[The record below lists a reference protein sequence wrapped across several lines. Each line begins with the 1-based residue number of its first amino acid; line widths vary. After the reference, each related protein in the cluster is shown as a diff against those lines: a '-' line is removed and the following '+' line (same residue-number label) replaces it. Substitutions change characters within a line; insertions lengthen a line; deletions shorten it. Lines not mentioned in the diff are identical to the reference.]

1 MNAGP
6 DPAIAHYAT
15 AMQAIDSLRTML
27 LQRNDAP
34 ALALLETAR
43 EHIEQGFWLAHLRVL
58 SNVREIAATPY
69 CRRIP
74 LTPSQGRNL
83 DLLRRGMHEAQRSL
97 APDGLSAP
105 WNALFSARQQF
116 RFGNARDSFETGYLI
131 RFFQLLQ
138 EARHGVSHWSLGER
152 CIKPVRHPPLHPI

>member
-15 AMQAIDSLRTML
+15 AMQAIDSLWTML

-34 ALALLETAR
+34 ALALLETTR

-83 DLLRRGMHEAQRSL
+83 DLLRRGMHEAQCSL

-105 WNALFSARQQF
+105 WNALFLARQ
-116 RFGNARDSFETGYLI
+116 RFSVGMARKCFETGYLI

-138 EARHGVSHWSLGER
+138 EARHGVSHWSLGNR
-152 CIKPVRHPPLHPI
+152 YITPLAHPPRPPA